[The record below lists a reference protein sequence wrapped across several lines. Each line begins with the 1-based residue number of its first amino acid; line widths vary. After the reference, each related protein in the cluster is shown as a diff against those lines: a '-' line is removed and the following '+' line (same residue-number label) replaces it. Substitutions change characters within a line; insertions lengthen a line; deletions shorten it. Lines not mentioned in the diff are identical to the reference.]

1 MLVGPKRCFRI
12 REWRKGTIPSLKKIR
27 RISPRHSWLVSPNFV
42 ILISQV
48 CATFAQAI
56 PLSHSLSM
64 ESTKT
69 QVIDKASQKEKRRR
83 LEFLVKLIL
92 FIGVVIWRVYYED
105 FLEKEYGVPR
115 NLISAVVFYI
125 SAHIII
131 SFFRLMLVAI
141 YLRRHHRQTGFRNNF
156 VIGINQI
163 ASLLSFV
170 VLVFSFFFLFSIN
183 PKEFFTSLSI
193 IAAAIAI
200 LSKDYISNMING
212 LILMFSDHLSI
223 DDYVG
228 IGEYRGRIIDIT
240 LMNVHLLTDDDDV
253 IYIANSTI
261 LNSSIVNHTKR
272 NQRKIII
279 DFDVLPKQIE
289 GLNELER
296 YLQQS
301 LKEWQ
306 SQVLADSAQLRVV
319 AITSTTVHIKF
330 QLVLQRPSRRLEKE
344 IRRHL
349 NWQIIS
355 YINESKR
362 SESLSS

>member
-1 MLVGPKRCFRI
+1 MEPK
-12 REWRKGTIPSLKKIR
+12 
-27 RISPRHSWLVSPNFV
+27 
-42 ILISQV
+42 
-48 CATFAQAI
+48 
-56 PLSHSLSM
+56 
-64 ESTKT
+64 KT

-92 FIGVVIWRVYYED
+92 FIGVVVWRVYYED
-105 FLEKEYGVPR
+105 FLENEYHIPR
-115 NLISAVVFYI
+115 NLINAIVFYI
-125 SAHIII
+125 SAHIVI
-131 SFFRLMLVAI
+131 SFTRLMLVAI
-141 YLRRHHRQTGFRNNF
+141 YLRRHHRQAGFRNNF

-170 VLVFSFFFLFSIN
+170 VMVISLFFLFSIN
-183 PKEFFTSLSI
+183 PKEFFTSISI

-200 LSKDYISNMING
+200 LFKDYINNMING

-223 DDYVG
+223 EDYVG
-228 IGEYRGRIIDIT
+228 IGDYRGRIIDIT

-279 DFDVLPKQIE
+279 DFSVQPNQLE
-289 GLNELER
+289 GLNELEQ

-301 LKEWQ
+301 LKEWKNQ
-306 SQVLADSAQLRVV
+306 LLADSAQLRVV
-319 AITSTTVHIKF
+319 SITTTTVNIKF
-330 QLVLQRPSRRLEKE
+330 QLILQRPSRRLEKE

>member
-1 MLVGPKRCFRI
+1 M
-12 REWRKGTIPSLKKIR
+12 E
-27 RISPRHSWLVSPNFV
+27 
-42 ILISQV
+42 
-48 CATFAQAI
+48 ATQ
-56 PLSHSLSM
+56 
-64 ESTKT
+64 K

-83 LEFLVKLIL
+83 LEFLVKLFL

-105 FLEKEYGVPR
+105 FLENEYRIPK
-115 NLISAVVFYI
+115 NLINALTFYI

-131 SFFRLMLVAI
+131 SFTRLMLVAI
-141 YLRRHHRQTGFRNNF
+141 YLRRHHRQAGFRNNF

-170 VLVFSFFFLFSIN
+170 ALVIGVFFLFSID
-183 PKEFFTSLSI
+183 PKQFFTSISI

-200 LSKDYISNMING
+200 LFKDYINNMING

-228 IGEYRGRIIDIT
+228 IGDFRGRIIDIT

-279 DFDVLPKQIE
+279 EFSVVPNQIE

-296 YLQQS
+296 YLEQS
-301 LKEWQ
+301 LKEWK
-306 SQVLADSAQLRVV
+306 SQILADSAQLRVV
-319 AITSTTVHIKF
+319 AITTTTVNIKF
-330 QLVLQRPSRRLEKE
+330 QLILQRPSRRLEKE

-355 YINESKR
+355 YINEQKR
-362 SESLSS
+362 TESLSS